1 MQTDPIADML
11 TRIRNAN
18 KALHES
24 AEMPSSRLKAEIARL
39 LKEEGYIRDF
49 RIVTSGE
56 FNEVEQD
63 KRKQRPYDTLVID
76 LKFGRNR
83 ERVITDLKRVSK
95 PGRRVYARKDR
106 LPRVLGGMGTAI
118 LSTSNGLITS
128 RTAAERG
135 VGGEVVCFI
144 W

>member
-18 KALHES
+18 KALQETV
-24 AEMPSSRLKAEIARL
+24 EMPSSRLKAEIARL
-39 LKEEGYIRDF
+39 LKEEGYIRDY
-49 RIVTSGE
+49 RTE
-56 FNEVEQD
+56 
-63 KRKQRPYDTLVID
+63 RKPDLSYDTLVVE

-83 ERVITDLKRVSK
+83 ERVITDLKRISK

-118 LSTSNGLITS
+118 LSTSGGLITS

-135 VGGEVVCFI
+135 VGGEVVCFV

>member
-1 MQTDPIADML
+1 MHTDPIADML

-18 KALHES
+18 KAMHETTT
-24 AEMPSSRLKAEIARL
+24 MPTSKIKEEIARL
-39 LKEEGYIRDF
+39 LKEEGYITDF
-49 RIVTSGE
+49 RVEDGE
-56 FNEVEQD
+56 SFN
-63 KRKQRPYDTLVID
+63 TLTID

-83 ERVITDLKRVSK
+83 ERIITDLKRISK

-118 LSTSNGLITS
+118 LSTSGGLITS
-128 RTAAERG
+128 KTAEERG

>member
-1 MQTDPIADML
+1 MLTDPIADML

-18 KALHES
+18 KAMHDTV
-24 AEMPSSRLKAEIARL
+24 EMPTSGMKQEIARL
-39 LKEEGYIRDF
+39 LQDEGYIKGF
-49 RIVTSGE
+49 RVVEGE
-56 FNEVEQD
+56 PFS
-63 KRKQRPYDTLVID
+63 TLVIE

-106 LPRVLGGMGTAI
+106 LPRVLGGLGTAI
-118 LSTSNGLITS
+118 LSTSTGVITG
-128 RTAAERG
+128 RQAQERG
-135 VGGEVVCFI
+135 VGGEVIAFV

>member
-39 LKEEGYIRDF
+39 LKEEGYISDY

-56 FNEVEQD
+56 FNEAEQD
-63 KRKQRPYDTLVID
+63 KKMQRPYDTLVID

>member
-1 MQTDPIADML
+1 VLTDPIADML

-18 KALHES
+18 RALHDTV
-24 AEMPSSRLKAEIARL
+24 EMPTSRLKEEIARL
-39 LKEEGYIRDF
+39 LKEEGYIREYHV
-49 RIVTSGE
+49 RKGE
-56 FNEVEQD
+56 SF
-63 KRKQRPYDTLVID
+63 DTLMIE
-76 LKFGRNR
+76 LKFGQNR
-83 ERVITDLKRVSK
+83 ERILTDLKRVSK

-128 RTAAERG
+128 RAAEEQG
-135 VGGEVVCFI
+135 VGGEVVCFV